1 MNALAKSEQVTMSLH
16 FSPFKGAWVLTT
28 VLPSEPPVEDV
39 LTIAQA
45 EYWKKAG
52 VPNVTSDA
60 HTKMIPAMLDIFY

>member
-1 MNALAKSEQVTMSLH
+1 MNTLAKTEQISMSLA

-28 VLPSEPPVEDV
+28 VLPNEPPIEDV

-52 VPNVTSDA
+52 VPNVTIDA
-60 HTKMIPAMLDIFY
+60 HMKMIPAMLDIFY